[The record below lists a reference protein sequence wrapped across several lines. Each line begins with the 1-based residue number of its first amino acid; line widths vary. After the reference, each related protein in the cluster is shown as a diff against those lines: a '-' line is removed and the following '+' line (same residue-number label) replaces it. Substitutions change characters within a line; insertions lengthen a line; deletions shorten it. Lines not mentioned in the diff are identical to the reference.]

1 MSNRSETNSSFC
13 LEDVRYGDDFTSSEN
28 ASNEFERCSSNGTDE
43 RFADT
48 KDLESFL
55 QLRFNQG
62 CVPSKLLNVANS
74 PNFSATSESTL
85 SRKCQA
91 IKGFVKH
98 VKRMQSKSKP
108 SLIGI
113 FR

>member
-1 MSNRSETNSSFC
+1 MSNISEANFSFC

-43 RFADT
+43 LFENT
-48 KDLESFL
+48 KALDLFL
-55 QLRFNQG
+55 QFRFNQD
-62 CVPSKLLNVANS
+62 CIPSELLNVANS
-74 PNFSATSESTL
+74 PNFSATSKSTL

-98 VKRMQSKSKP
+98 VKRMQSKP

-113 FR
+113 FK